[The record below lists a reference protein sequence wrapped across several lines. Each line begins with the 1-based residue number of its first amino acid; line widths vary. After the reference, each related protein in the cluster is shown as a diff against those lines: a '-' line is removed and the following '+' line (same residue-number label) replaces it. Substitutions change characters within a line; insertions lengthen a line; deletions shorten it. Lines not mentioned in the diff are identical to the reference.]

1 MKRILCGVVFA
12 LVSMSIA
19 LGQAPAAAQT
29 AANRV
34 EQELIALDRAWG
46 EAAQRGDMAALERIM
61 ASEYVSVGADGRT
74 TTRAED
80 LADIRANAGTPST
93 VTATFDDYT
102 VQAHGNFAV
111 LTHRTRQTGT
121 ENGQP
126 VNREGRTMHAFVR
139 RNGRWQVV
147 YSQTTP
153 VMAQPAA
160 QSAAG
165 NAEQEIET
173 LNNQWVEALTRRDAA
188 ALERIMADNY
198 MATNAD
204 GSVMTRA
211 QILENMR
218 GPAASG
224 MAFQSITAEDGRV
237 QVLGDTAIFTGR
249 VVSRGQS
256 QGQAFTSTER
266 MTITYV
272 RRDGRWQP
280 VALHATRVEPAGPAM

>member
-1 MKRILCGVVFA
+1 MKRILFSAA
-12 LVSMSIA
+12 LALASLSLA
-19 LGQAPAAAQT
+19 LGQASSGQAT
-29 AANRV
+29 RSRV

-46 EAAQRGDMAALERIM
+46 EAAQRGDMAALERIL
-61 ASEYVSVGADGRT
+61 APEYVSVNPLGRT
-74 TTRAED
+74 VTRAED

-93 VTATFDDYT
+93 ITATFDDYT
-102 VQAHGNFAV
+102 VQAHGDFAV

-139 RNGRWQVV
+139 RNGRWQVI

-153 VMAQPAA
+153 VIAPPAR
-160 QSAAG
+160 AAG

-211 QILENMR
+211 QVLEGIR
-218 GPAASG
+218 APAAAG
-224 MAFQSITAEDGRV
+224 MAFEAITAEDGRV
-237 QVLGDTAIFTGR
+237 QVIGDTAIFTGR
-249 VVSRGQS
+249 VVSRGQL
-256 QGQAFTSTER
+256 QGRAFNSTER
-266 MTITYV
+266 LTITYV

-280 VALHATRVEPAGPAM
+280 VALHATRIEPSGPTM